1 MTRSAHRHAGTR
13 LAAVPALRFD
23 RVADGWYGERVL
35 PRIGITGSVKP
46 SRIGTRRTFLNEPYV
61 VGVREAGGLP
71 LVITP
76 AHEGESLRALYEL
89 LDGLLL
95 TGGEDVEPA
104 RYGEAPTHPGVQTV
118 PERDALEFRL
128 LEWALADG
136 LPIFAICRGIQ
147 VLNVA
152 LGGSLYQDLP
162 SGRGSDVAHDQMKAD
177 PPVPRT
183 QPSHA
188 VTVLPGSFL
197 GDLVG
202 EGEIQVN
209 SMHHQ
214 GIKALAPALFP
225 VAYAPDGL
233 IEAVEANDP
242 APPSLLVGVQWHPEE
257 LALAGDPG
265 SRRLFETLATAAA
278 KRQRR

>member
-1 MTRSAHRHAGTR
+1 MS
-13 LAAVPALRFD
+13 
-23 RVADGWYGERVL
+23 
-35 PRIGITGSVKP
+35 PRIGITGSVGLIRK
-46 SRIGTRRTFLNEPYV
+46 IGTRRTFVNEPYV

-71 LVITP
+71 LVVTP
-76 AHEGESLRALYEL
+76 AHEGESLRELYEL

-95 TGGEDVEPA
+95 TGGEDVAPA
-104 RYGEAPTHPGVQTV
+104 RYGEPVRSPSVESV
-118 PERDALEFRL
+118 PERDTLEFRL

-136 LPIFAICRGIQ
+136 LPVFAICRGIQ

-152 LGGSLYQDLP
+152 LGGSLCQDLP
-162 SGRGSDVAHDQMKAD
+162 ADRGTDVAHDQAKLD
-177 PPVPRT
+177 PPVPRV
-183 QPSHA
+183 QPSHP

-197 GDLVG
+197 ADLVG
-202 EGEIQVN
+202 EGELLVN

-214 GIKALAPALFP
+214 GIHALAPPLFP

-242 APPSLLVGVQWHPEE
+242 APPAFLVGVQWHPEE
-257 LALAGDPG
+257 LALGGDAA
-265 SRRLFETLATAAA
+265 SRRLFDAFVTAAA